1 MSNKFTIDY
10 LEDYLFIKAVYDEL
24 FDVNPEFTLSDILSI
39 LEKNPN
45 LMKINRKYAGVNWY
59 RENLDKLKT
68 ISPSQTKLL

>member
-1 MSNKFTIDY
+1 M
-10 LEDYLFIKAVYDEL
+10 EDYLFIKAVYDEL